1 MMTRNKPVRRVA
13 IIGTGVIGSSW
24 TAQYLARGVLEEA
37 GDRSI
42 EELERERDDVLLGLL
57 ALRARSAS
65 AVAAK

>member
-1 MMTRNKPVRRVA
+1 MMTPKKPVRRVA
-13 IIGTGVIGSSW
+13 IIGTGVTSSSR

-42 EELERERDDVLLGLL
+42 EELERERDDGLLGLL

>member
-1 MMTRNKPVRRVA
+1 MMTPKKPVRRVA
-13 IIGTGVIGSSW
+13 IIGTGVTGSSR

>member
-1 MMTRNKPVRRVA
+1 LSYSSLKQT
-13 IIGTGVIGSSW
+13 IID
-24 TAQYLARGVLEEA
+24 GVLEEA